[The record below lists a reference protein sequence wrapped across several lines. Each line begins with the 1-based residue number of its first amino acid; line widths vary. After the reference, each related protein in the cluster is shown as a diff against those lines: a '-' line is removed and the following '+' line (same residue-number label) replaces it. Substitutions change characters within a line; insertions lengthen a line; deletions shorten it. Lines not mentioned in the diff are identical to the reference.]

1 MVPIGPDVQKTTQ
14 DQEWPKTG
22 YEFFFPFLMRKTGYD
37 KNFLG
42 HIEHFSERPPKKKKK
57 TQTSLVLVLGLGHIG
72 LRLPH

>member
-14 DQEWPKTG
+14 DQECPKTG
-22 YEFFFPFLMRKTGYD
+22 NDFFFSFLMRKTGYD